1 MRLVECVPNFSEGRN
16 PEILEAIADAIRSVE
31 GVELLD
37 VDAGKATNRTVVT
50 FVGEPEPACEAAFQA
65 IAKAAAL
72 IDMSKHTGAHPRMG
86 ATDVCP
92 FVPVSGVTMQDCIE
106 LARRLGKRV
115 GEELGIP
122 VYLYAE
128 AAARPERRNLADV
141 RKGEYEGLAEKIRD
155 PGWRP
160 DFGPCQF
167 NAAAGATVIG
177 ARKFLIAYNVNLNT
191 RSQKLANDIAL
202 TIREAGRAKRDA
214 AGNIVRDLEG
224 QPVVVPGTL
233 KAAKAVGWY
242 IQEYRR
248 AQVSINLVD
257 YEQSSVH
264 TAFDEVCRQA
274 DLLGARVTGSEI
286 VGLVPLAPMLAAGR
300 HYLARQGR
308 STGVPDSELIEVAVV
323 SLGLSELQ
331 PFDPKKKIIEYRV
344 AKEEKL
350 LKNMSLAD
358 FADELSSES
367 PAPGGGSVAALSA
380 ALSASLT
387 SMVANLTHAK
397 KGFELLKEVMD
408 ELAQNAQR
416 LKNEL
421 LCAVDEDT
429 QAFNQI
435 LEARRMPKDSEDA
448 RAARDSAIL
457 DANEKATLVPL
468 KVLSRAREALE
479 LAALAVEKGNP
490 SSLSD
495 AGVAAVLARAAAEAA
510 YYNVLTNLSGSDAE
524 GFPRKVKEEADQ
536 AVESVRRAADDL
548 HDLVLSRLSGVPS

>member
-16 PEILEAIADAIRSVE
+16 PKVLEAIADAIRSVD

-37 VDAGKATNRTVVT
+37 VDPGKATNRTVVT
-50 FVGEPEPACEAAFQA
+50 FVGEPEPVCEAAFQA
-65 IAKAAAL
+65 IARAAVL

-92 FVPVSGVTMQDCIE
+92 FVPVSGVTMQDCVE
-106 LARRLGKRV
+106 LAKQLGKRV
-115 GEELGIP
+115 GDELGIP
-122 VYLYAE
+122 VYLYGE
-128 AAARPERRNLADV
+128 AATVAERRNLADV
-141 RKGEYEGLAEKIRD
+141 RKGEYEGLAEKMKD
-155 PGWRP
+155 PAWRP
-160 DFGPCQF
+160 DFGPPVF

-214 AGNIVRDLEG
+214 AGNIVRDSEG
-224 QPVVVPGTL
+224 NPLMVAGTL

-242 IQEYRR
+242 IEEYKR

-257 YEQSSVH
+257 YEQSSLH

-274 DLLGARVTGSEI
+274 DLLGIRVTGSEI
-286 VGLVPLAPMLAAGR
+286 VGLVPLEPMLAAGR
-300 HYLARQGR
+300 HYLSRQGR
-308 STGVPDSELIEVAVV
+308 SSGVPEAELIEVAVQ

-331 PFDPKKKIIEYRV
+331 PFDPKKKVIEYRV
-344 AKEEKL
+344 AKAEKL
-350 LKNMSLAD
+350 LKNMSLCA

-367 PAPGGGSVAALSA
+367 PAPGGGSVAALSG

-387 SMVANLTHAK
+387 AMVANLTHAK

-408 ELAQNAQR
+408 DLAQRAQR
-416 LKNEL
+416 LKDEL
-421 LCAVDEDT
+421 LGAVDEDT

-435 LEARRMPKDSEDA
+435 LEARRMPKDSDGA
-448 RAARDSAIL
+448 RVARDRAVAA
-457 DANEKATLVPL
+457 ANERATLVPL

-479 LAALAVEKGNP
+479 LAALAIEKGNP

-495 AGVAAVLARAAAEAA
+495 AGVAGVMARAAAEAA
-510 YYNVLTNLSGSDAE
+510 YYNVLTNLSGLDGE
-524 GFPRKVKEEADQ
+524 DFRRKVKQEADET
-536 AVESVRRAADDL
+536 VESARQAADSL
-548 HDLVLSRLSGVPS
+548 HDLVVSRL